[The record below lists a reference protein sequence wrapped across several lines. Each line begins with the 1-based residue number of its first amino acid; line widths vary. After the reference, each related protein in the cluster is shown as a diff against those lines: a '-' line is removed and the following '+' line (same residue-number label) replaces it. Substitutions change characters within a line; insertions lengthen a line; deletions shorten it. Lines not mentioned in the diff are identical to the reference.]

1 MAHPR
6 WTGHQGTRTSTWG
19 TPLALCGAR
28 WPSSA
33 QDVALR
39 TVGLLQWLVAT
50 CRCLFWW
57 LELVFCTFWGG
68 IVYVIFFVLIVI
80 FLRYT
85 GFVRFYVVDFSG
97 FRRFKSWVDDVIFD
111 WTSWAYSLTRG
122 IPHKDVG
129 IAWLVWSFSKIGS
142 VDWAPPPTDSQWESK
157 LIIPAPHGKSKMPG
171 CRKWAQFK
179 ALAGCSDW
187 EMVAPKHSQGYQHCC
202 LQAMN
207 IGNSTI
213 HWP

>member
-1 MAHPR
+1 MWNSPSLAKFCHFFVVYGPSPMADPR
-6 WTGHQGTRTSTWG
+6 WTTRHQGTRTSTWG
-19 TPLALCGAR
+19 TPLALCGVR

-57 LELVFCTFWGG
+57 NMFSVHLGEGLCTLF
-68 IVYVIFFVLIVI
+68 FFVLIVM

-85 GFVRFYVVDFSG
+85 GFVRFYVADFSG

-122 IPHKDVG
+122 IPHKDVV
-129 IAWLVWSFSKIGS
+129 IDSF
-142 VDWAPPPTDSQWESK
+142 DT
-157 LIIPAPHGKSKMPG
+157 
-171 CRKWAQFK
+171 F
-179 ALAGCSDW
+179 
-187 EMVAPKHSQGYQHCC
+187 
-202 LQAMN
+202 
-207 IGNSTI
+207 
-213 HWP
+213 